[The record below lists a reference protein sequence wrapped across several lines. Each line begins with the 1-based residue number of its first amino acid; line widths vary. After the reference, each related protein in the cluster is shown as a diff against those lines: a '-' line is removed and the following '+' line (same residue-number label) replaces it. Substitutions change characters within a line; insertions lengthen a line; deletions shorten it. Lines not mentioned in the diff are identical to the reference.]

1 MSFLL
6 DYTSLIFLLYMDF
19 QETVSA
25 MRHQK
30 IAYPWSFLKAS
41 PERPVVDHVVI
52 LPVSVEKPSTVLP
65 KNVRTV
71 TKYMVQTTKLLNGL
85 FFSICFQS
93 MEYAIG
99 CEIFKNI
106 LLWA

>member
-1 MSFLL
+1 
-6 DYTSLIFLLYMDF
+6 MDF

-71 TKYMVQTTKLLNGL
+71 TKYMVQNMSVRLIEQT
-85 FFSICFQS
+85 FSPSLKSPF
-93 MEYAIG
+93 
-99 CEIFKNI
+99 N
-106 LLWA
+106 

>member
-6 DYTSLIFLLYMDF
+6 DYTSLIFLLF
-19 QETVSA
+19 GFPRNWGKVSA

-71 TKYMVQTTKLLNGL
+71 PKYMVKTIK
-85 FFSICFQS
+85 
-93 MEYAIG
+93 
-99 CEIFKNI
+99 
-106 LLWA
+106 